1 MVPFCSER
9 NPLVRVSTVHCSSV
23 MRTERACAPCTL
35 IGPHSARPGLFGLRI
50 LPLALSGSKRSRAL
64 RVLAWTTD
72 SFTMRRRF
80 VPSPRKTP
88 RRRGY
93 YNRKRLNVFGRSGG
107 PKLVRTESERSALRS
122 LLLLPGIPS
131 PMKGSVSTRRPPW
144 SRLSNAA
151 TLQRARFGC
160 SLSRGFEVHVW
171 FVTQRGCYSKS
182 GCSHCTRARLCC
194 VLDFGISSL
203 EIIPSLPRAILE
215 NVMLIIVVAAPSLNV
230 AARCAA
236 PRMGFAPSPKELSND
251 PTIKETL
258 AAAAVE
264 RAEREAR
271 ARNIKSEALPFMVS
285 FIDFRK
291 STARVQSPPVSD
303 HLRGQSRYR
312 SPTTILCERVRVRT
326 GAPARPRRLD
336 AR

>member
-1 MVPFCSER
+1 MVRHPARLLFKKWLLTLHAST
-9 NPLVRVSTVHCSSV
+9 PLLC
-23 MRTERACAPCTL
+23 
-35 IGPHSARPGLFGLRI
+35 
-50 LPLALSGSKRSRAL
+50 
-64 RVLAWTTD
+64 
-72 SFTMRRRF
+72 
-80 VPSPRKTP
+80 
-88 RRRGY
+88 
-93 YNRKRLNVFGRSGG
+93 
-107 PKLVRTESERSALRS
+107 
-122 LLLLPGIPS
+122 
-131 PMKGSVSTRRPPW
+131 
-144 SRLSNAA
+144 
-151 TLQRARFGC
+151 
-160 SLSRGFEVHVW
+160 
-171 FVTQRGCYSKS
+171 
-182 GCSHCTRARLCC
+182 ARLCDLKSRDHT
-194 VLDFGISSL
+194 VASL
-203 EIIPSLPRAILE
+203 ARSCILE

>member
-1 MVPFCSER
+1 MYGSSPSAAVIQKVAAHTAREHASVVCST
-9 NPLVRVSTVHCSSV
+9 LGSQVS
-23 MRTERACAPCTL
+23 RYR
-35 IGPHSARPGLFGLRI
+35 
-50 LPLALSGSKRSRAL
+50 
-64 RVLAWTTD
+64 
-72 SFTMRRRF
+72 
-80 VPSPRKTP
+80 
-88 RRRGY
+88 
-93 YNRKRLNVFGRSGG
+93 
-107 PKLVRTESERSALRS
+107 RS
-122 LLLLPGIPS
+122 L
-131 PMKGSVSTRRPPW
+131 
-144 SRLSNAA
+144 
-151 TLQRARFGC
+151 
-160 SLSRGFEVHVW
+160 
-171 FVTQRGCYSKS
+171 
-182 GCSHCTRARLCC
+182 
-194 VLDFGISSL
+194 
-203 EIIPSLPRAILE
+203 AILE

>member
-1 MVPFCSER
+1 MC
-9 NPLVRVSTVHCSSV
+9 
-23 MRTERACAPCTL
+23 
-35 IGPHSARPGLFGLRI
+35 
-50 LPLALSGSKRSRAL
+50 
-64 RVLAWTTD
+64 
-72 SFTMRRRF
+72 
-80 VPSPRKTP
+80 
-88 RRRGY
+88 
-93 YNRKRLNVFGRSGG
+93 
-107 PKLVRTESERSALRS
+107 
-122 LLLLPGIPS
+122 
-131 PMKGSVSTRRPPW
+131 
-144 SRLSNAA
+144 
-151 TLQRARFGC
+151 
-160 SLSRGFEVHVW
+160 
-171 FVTQRGCYSKS
+171 
-182 GCSHCTRARLCC
+182 ARLWDLKSRDHT
-194 VLDFGISSL
+194 VA
-203 EIIPSLPRAILE
+203 PSRILE
-215 NVMLIIVVAAPSLNV
+215 NVMLIIDVAAPSLNV

>member
-1 MVPFCSER
+1 M
-9 NPLVRVSTVHCSSV
+9 
-23 MRTERACAPCTL
+23 
-35 IGPHSARPGLFGLRI
+35 
-50 LPLALSGSKRSRAL
+50 
-64 RVLAWTTD
+64 
-72 SFTMRRRF
+72 
-80 VPSPRKTP
+80 
-88 RRRGY
+88 
-93 YNRKRLNVFGRSGG
+93 
-107 PKLVRTESERSALRS
+107 
-122 LLLLPGIPS
+122 
-131 PMKGSVSTRRPPW
+131 
-144 SRLSNAA
+144 
-151 TLQRARFGC
+151 
-160 SLSRGFEVHVW
+160 
-171 FVTQRGCYSKS
+171 
-182 GCSHCTRARLCC
+182 
-194 VLDFGISSL
+194 LDFGISSL

-215 NVMLIIVVAAPSLNV
+215 NVMLIIVVAAPALNV
-230 AARCAA
+230 ATRCAA

-312 SPTTILCERVRVRT
+312 SPTTILCERMRVRT